1 MATVDGM
8 TAAAMEAIRDGVVV
22 SGTID
27 GSGHLILT
35 KYGGGTIDAGA
46 ILGTVPSATTSVQGV
61 VQLATGAEAIT
72 GTDTAKAV
80 TSAALAA
87 ALSGILTS
95 IAGLQPLDS
104 DLTAIAAISPSND
117 DVIQRKAGAWTN
129 RTIAQLAT
137 DLSAS
142 ALQPKDADLTAIAG
156 LTPSTNDML
165 AFKSGAWANRTLA
178 QTLADLATVGDAI
191 GYLYNG
197 SAYLAVNAPGI
208 YVGSADP
215 GSVPNGS
222 VWYSV

>member
-1 MATVDGM
+1 MATVTGM
-8 TAAAMEAIRDGVVV
+8 TAAAMEAIRDASVV
-22 SGTID
+22 SGTIN

-35 KYGGGTIDAGA
+35 TYGGSTIDAGA
-46 ILGTVPSATTSVQGV
+46 VLGSVPSASTSVAGIVALSTDAQAV
-61 VQLATGAEAIT
+61 T
-72 GTDTAKAV
+72 GTDTTHAV
-80 TSAALAA
+80 TPHALTAALA
-87 ALSGILTS
+87 SIVSS

-104 DLTAIAAISPSND
+104 DLTAIAAISPAND

-156 LTPSTNDML
+156 LSPSANDML

-178 QTLADLATVGDAI
+178 QTLTDLATVGGAT
-191 GYLYNG
+191 GFLYNG
-197 SAYLAVNAPGI
+197 SAYVVVNTPGI

-215 GSVPNGS
+215 GSVANGS
-222 VWYSV
+222 VWFSI

>member
-1 MATVDGM
+1 MATVTGM
-8 TAAAMEAIRDGVVV
+8 TATAMEAIRDASVV
-22 SGTID
+22 SGTIN

-35 KYGGGTIDAGA
+35 TYGGSTIDAGA
-46 ILGTVPSATTSVQGV
+46 VLGSVPNASTSVVGI
-61 VQLATGAEAIT
+61 VQLATDTEAVT
-72 GTDTAKAV
+72 GTDTTKSV
-80 TSAALAA
+80 TPHALAA
-87 ALSGILTS
+87 ALASLNS
-95 IAGLQPLDS
+95 AIAGLQPLDS

-156 LTPSTNDML
+156 LSPSANDML

-178 QTLADLATVGDAI
+178 QTIADLITVGAAI

-197 SAYLAVNAPGI
+197 STYLAVNGPGI

-215 GSVPNGS
+215 GSVANGS
-222 VWYSV
+222 VWYSI